1 MGDTRLGVLCFAC
14 TDLYKYLLFIFAHR
28 LTICASKTLG
38 GRCLLVPISA
48 TIVNHRL
55 HVCWYLITLLRLETV
70 YLLRRDLVCG
80 GSEVNLL
87 IHIHAG
93 NHEEDAGAPRSPR
106 QQPAQPE
113 DDRPLVLLPLQDLM
127 TSVAGKLP
135 DQSQNISHY
144 FRSETKMMWIHLHP
158 AASCAE

>member
-1 MGDTRLGVLCFAC
+1 MRP
-14 TDLYKYLLFIFAHR
+14 H
-28 LTICASKTLG
+28 
-38 GRCLLVPISA
+38 
-48 TIVNHRL
+48 
-55 HVCWYLITLLRLETV
+55 
-70 YLLRRDLVCG
+70 
-80 GSEVNLL
+80 VNLL
-87 IHIHAG
+87 VDVDAG
-93 NHEEDAGAPRSPR
+93 DDEEDAGAPGSPR
-106 QQPAQPE
+106 QQSAQPE

>member
-1 MGDTRLGVLCFAC
+1 MKLVDVFFTAFC
-14 TDLYKYLLFIFAHR
+14 THLLWGYFISF
-28 LTICASKTLG
+28 
-38 GRCLLVPISA
+38 
-48 TIVNHRL
+48 
-55 HVCWYLITLLRLETV
+55 
-70 YLLRRDLVCG
+70 
-80 GSEVNLL
+80 GSHVNLL
-87 IHIHAG
+87 ILIHAG
-93 NHEEDAGAPRSPR
+93 NHEEDARAPGSPR

-158 AASCAE
+158 AANCAE